1 MDAANP
7 NRHTHQVRYT
17 TRFIGFNKRKPFNKG
32 HIHVA
37 SPPAQPSLLRPQ
49 NTREA
54 APNLRLPPYRSSE
67 LIRFRAEER
76 KGAQPPVST
85 EHESRGGARRARAP
99 MRDIDQKLDKPNID
113 LLPESVYHWARPL
126 LCTRAKRSALS
137 AALPG
142 PAAARQK
149 PSAGQAGDA
158 VLGLQAPRPTV
169 TGLLWLC
176 FALDRSADDG
186 QERGREWM
194 VCEAFQFILQKQAS
208 ALLDLGVDPQFKDG
222 VLLTFWRRY
231 LQKSQQAYSKRKERA
246 RLVSDCSE
254 SDSAPGSALS
264 GWSES
269 DEADTELGSV
279 SGCRSPSSAV
289 SSDVASVCSGSLDG
303 GQYRSKARRCGL
315 LMSLPMTLAF
325 CHLSLLWLRE
335 PLALADLLRFVA
347 AGLIP
352 YVNVYQILPEEMRLF
367 GQDLHIFRTESIPS
381 HKSVQKEAH
390 RVAVFLDL
398 PCFPPITEDCFLH
411 PSVLCIKYL
420 MEANLPD
427 ELHSW
432 VRRVISHTGMGK
444 EAFLTYDPLRKKTQ
458 PLNYDIQAAALII
471 VTLKLLFKL
480 DDKMECDEA
489 FSLFSL
495 SPLTEKTSFSFRKW
509 FKTVKQKLD
518 EALEKEERD
527 VARQSWKPYKPLY
540 PSLKEKAV
548 VLKRRRM
555 VEHLQQHFQQL
566 SGPPPDPPA
575 PSCSSFV
582 FSWEEDSAER
592 PCFHRH
598 RVDAVIR
605 DWPDSSRVSNTKYWH
620 TALKSCEP
628 Q

>member
-1 MDAANP
+1 MDDE
-7 NRHTHQVRYT
+7 HTKDYREPCLVCSEVDWGLTDEGKFYCRSCQNVIERT
-17 TRFIGFNKRKPFNKG
+17 KELDPEDVFCGSSSRISS
-32 HIHVA
+32 I
-37 SPPAQPSLLRPQ
+37 SQSL
-49 NTREA
+49 
-54 APNLRLPPYRSSE
+54 
-67 LIRFRAEER
+67 
-76 KGAQPPVST
+76 
-85 EHESRGGARRARAP
+85 
-99 MRDIDQKLDKPNID
+99 
-113 LLPESVYHWARPL
+113 
-126 LCTRAKRSALS
+126 
-137 AALPG
+137 
-142 PAAARQK
+142 RQK
-149 PSAGQAGDA
+149 KK
-158 VLGLQAPRPTV
+158 L
-169 TGLLWLC
+169 
-176 FALDRSADDG
+176 
-186 QERGREWM
+186 ERGREWM

-208 ALLDLGVDPQFKDG
+208 ALLEMGVDPQFKDG

-231 LQKSQQAYSKRKERA
+231 LQKSQQAYSRSPLRIQHQ
-246 RLVSDCSE
+246 RIVSDCSE
-254 SDSAPGSALS
+254 SDSAPGSVLS

-269 DEADTELGSV
+269 DEVDTELGSV

-303 GQYRSKARRCGL
+303 GQYRSKARRCGM

-398 PCFPPITEDCFLH
+398 PRFPPITEDCFLH

-432 VRRVISHTGMGK
+432 VCRVISHTGMGK
-444 EAFLTYDPLRKKTQ
+444 EAFLTYDPLHKKTQ

-480 DDKMECDEA
+480 DDKMECIYSTSTVSSQKQDCNWMTM
-489 FSLFSL
+489 
-495 SPLTEKTSFSFRKW
+495 PQKTSFSFRKW
-509 FKTVKQKLD
+509 FKTVKQTLD

-555 VEHLQQHFQQL
+555 VEHLQQHFQRL
-566 SGPPPDPPA
+566 SGPAPDPPA
-575 PSCSSFV
+575 PGGSSFV
-582 FSWEEDSAER
+582 FSWGEDSAEQ

-628 Q
+628 QKCGLHFEMEEPVLPRSYLFVLSLFSFLLKVDVAKIHAEVCEVESRLL